1 MNPHHFLPKGTGFL
15 VHNDMEGDHLSHKVY
30 VVAPDGALRAGGRN
44 HDERL
49 PPFTGPRARAPAD
62 SLNPFLVVIN
72 AEMAFRRFKRH
83 PHALYE
89 DYEELINLTIELV
102 QKIYFQPL
110 VSRIEEEI
118 EKIRTGRIAAVQG
131 AKDAQGDVHMGGVDE
146 FGARTSN
153 DADKTITRRDA
164 GRFSRTG
171 RVVEKPDPGAP
182 HNKIIEYRQYLMS
195 GRGMTSHF
203 LDL

>member
-1 MNPHHFLPKGTGFL
+1 
-15 VHNDMEGDHLSHKVY
+15 
-30 VVAPDGALRAGGRN
+30 
-44 HDERL
+44 
-49 PPFTGPRARAPAD
+49 
-62 SLNPFLVVIN
+62 
-72 AEMAFRRFKRH
+72 MAFRRFKRN

-89 DYEELINLTIELV
+89 EYEELINLTIELV

-131 AKDAQGDVHMGGVDE
+131 AKDAQGDVHVDE

-153 DADKTITRRDA
+153 NADKVITRKDA

-171 RVVEKPDPGAP
+171 RAVEKPDPAAP
-182 HNKIIEYRQYLMS
+182 HNKIIEYHQYLMS
-195 GRGMTSHF
+195 GRGMTFHF